1 MRAAAIFLS
10 IVLLPTLAQA
20 ADSTLVRKAS
30 AHSVAMTLDRLT
42 TIVESKG
49 AKVFARVPHSS
60 GAQKVGMELRPT
72 EALIFGNPKLG
83 TPALQA
89 SQEMGLD
96 LPLRVVAYEA
106 ADGKVVVSLKFI
118 PVKNPMDPNPDY
130 EPTGFE
136 FDNDWLRING
146 YLTPTEGVADSDS
159 E

>member
-10 IVLLPTLAQA
+10 IMLLPTLAQA

-106 ADGKVVVSLKFI
+106 ADGKVWLAYRAPGATAAAHGVPADAPEILPIEKALNALTDAA
-118 PVKNPMDPNPDY
+118 VK
-130 EPTGFE
+130 
-136 FDNDWLRING
+136 
-146 YLTPTEGVADSDS
+146 AD
-159 E
+159 